1 MSEICDNAFAETLRR
16 REAIACA
23 DNPSPDRDYLVSLQF
38 DLALPPPNAAACLG
52 RLVLVPDRQILAPD
66 GLDAYL
72 ALLAPEA
79 GHGLEATAV
88 RMFDDLN
95 NQLIP
100 RWISLSLSDGRR
112 SVKLQDGQ
120 PSWRNDSLQAT
131 LHAAGVGVTPG

>member
-1 MSEICDNAFAETLRR
+1 MSEICGNAFAETLRR
-16 REAIACA
+16 REAIGCT

-38 DLALPPPNAAACLG
+38 DLALPSPNAGACLG
-52 RLVLVPDRQILAPD
+52 QLVMVPDRQILAPD

-72 ALLAPEA
+72 ALVASEA
-79 GHGLEATAV
+79 GHALEAMAV

-131 LHAAGVGVTPG
+131 IHAAGVGATPG